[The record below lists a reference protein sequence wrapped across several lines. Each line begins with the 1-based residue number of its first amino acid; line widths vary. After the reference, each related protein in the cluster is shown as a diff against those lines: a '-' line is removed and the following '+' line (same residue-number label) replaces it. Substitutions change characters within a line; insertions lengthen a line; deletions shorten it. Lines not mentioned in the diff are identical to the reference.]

1 MCRNC
6 LTFRG
11 PLSVKWDTL
20 KISKRRKVAEVR
32 GKIAYLL
39 NREMGISI
47 AEIGRN
53 LGVGTS
59 AIAMAIRKKEE
70 NG

>member
-1 MCRNC
+1 
-6 LTFRG
+6 
-11 PLSVKWDTL
+11 
-20 KISKRRKVAEVR
+20 VAELR

-39 NREMGISI
+39 SREMGIPM

-70 NG
+70 TV

>member
-1 MCRNC
+1 M
-6 LTFRG
+6 
-11 PLSVKWDTL
+11 
-20 KISKRRKVAEVR
+20 AEVQ
-32 GKIAYLL
+32 GKIAFLL
-39 NREMGISI
+39 SWEIRIPM

-70 NG
+70 TV